1 MGWTMRT
8 DSTLSPTVDRSE
20 SLRHQIY
27 NDLREKL
34 RHGQIGPDDRLI
46 DVKIAKSL
54 GISRMPVR
62 EALLQLEAEGLVTFG
77 TNRRP
82 VVTVLTPKD
91 ILELFEI
98 RIVLEGL
105 AGERAV
111 PRMTDE
117 HFRELEMQL
126 ARMDRAIPDTKKWL
140 ALHDD
145 FHDMIYDHAE
155 MPRLSEDICRI
166 RQAVRPYMFMY
177 IEAYRSFEMP
187 GVEHS
192 ALPKILRN
200 GNPDQARTA
209 LVEHIRSTAASVVY
223 FLMNRNVGSGEPANK
238 NPINPVRI

>member
-1 MGWTMRT
+1 METGVTAQNAAYALLKERI
-8 DSTLSPTVDRSE
+8 LSGRLAAGT
-20 SLRHQIY
+20 QI
-27 NDLREKL
+27 NPVQVGTE
-34 RHGQIGPDDRLI
+34 
-46 DVKIAKSL
+46 L

-166 RQAVRPYMFMY
+166 RQSVRPYMFMY

-192 ALPKILRN
+192 ALLKILRN